1 MHLQHILVA
10 LADVRVFISTFVK
23 AYVDA
28 NRPINESIQS
38 SGNLNDGL
46 GTYKEQKGH
55 HPMAKS
61 AFDGDPKYNAD
72 DALTISQ
79 AKLNEYEV
87 EHPTITGQQHSL
99 YSAFSKTG
107 KTLTM
112 SEMRTIEIQAMTNSG
127 VPVDYATNAVDKAIQ
142 QLQQMGIT
150 APSKIPWGK

>member
-1 MHLQHILVA
+1 MA

-28 NRPINESIQS
+28 NKSINESIQS
-38 SGNLNDGL
+38 SGNLKDGL
-46 GTYKEQKGH
+46 GTYKEQKDH

-61 AFDGDPKYNAD
+61 AFDGDSKCNAD

-79 AKLNEYEV
+79 AKLNEYKV
-87 EHPTITGQQHSL
+87 EYSTITGQQHSL

-127 VPVDYATNAVDKAIQ
+127 VPVDYKAIQ

-150 APSKIPWGK
+150 APSKIPWG

>member
-46 GTYKEQKGH
+46 GTYKEQKDH

-61 AFDGDPKYNAD
+61 AFDGDSKCNAD

-79 AKLNEYEV
+79 AKLMNIRLNTLPLQVNSIHCIE
-87 EHPTITGQQHSL
+87 
-99 YSAFSKTG
+99 KRG
-107 KTLTM
+107 KH
-112 SEMRTIEIQAMTNSG
+112 
-127 VPVDYATNAVDKAIQ
+127 
-142 QLQQMGIT
+142 
-150 APSKIPWGK
+150 